1 MAGRPAVKAQ
11 AQRGAVLARQESL
24 ELKDAHFLNLVR
36 CGVNL
41 APCAGAEQG
50 AEQGAAP
57 AARRSLAWDD
67 GPEASQPPRR
77 REPPA
82 RRVLPL
88 DDDLLW

>member
-1 MAGRPAVKAQ
+1 MVRWAQ

-57 AARRSLAWDD
+57 VRDEWCSLCRLPFSVPY
-67 GPEASQPPRR
+67 PERM
-77 REPPA
+77 
-82 RRVLPL
+82 
-88 DDDLLW
+88 